1 MMKKTLKKLA
11 IFEVSKINKK
21 PVGQVVTAAGF

>member
-11 IFEVSKINKK
+11 IFEVLKINKK

>member
-1 MMKKTLKKLA
+1 MIKKILKELA
-11 IFEVSKINKK
+11 IFEVLKINKK

>member
-1 MMKKTLKKLA
+1 MMKKILKKLA
-11 IFEVSKINKK
+11 MFEVLKINKK